1 MKLCFIRFNFAVHK
15 CINLCT
21 AKLYSTLIALINNKK
36 MQLQTSMHFK
46 RQLLFDN
53 NNSNHKHDL
62 LYMISWAL
70 RAMKSCQQIM
80 HMIPTFF
87 FMVTR
92 IM

>member
-1 MKLCFIRFNFAVHK
+1 
-15 CINLCT
+15 
-21 AKLYSTLIALINNKK
+21 

-80 HMIPTFF
+80 HMISTHVFVHTLLNPLIKYRENTENYGISQTSFHQF
-87 FMVTR
+87 Q
-92 IM
+92 